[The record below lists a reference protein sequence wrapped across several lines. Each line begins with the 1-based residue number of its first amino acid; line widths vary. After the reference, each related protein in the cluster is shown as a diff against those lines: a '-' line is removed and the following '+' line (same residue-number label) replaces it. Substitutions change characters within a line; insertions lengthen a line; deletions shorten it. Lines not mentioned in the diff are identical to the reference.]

1 MFNHLIL
8 LADLNEKQ
16 NAIKA
21 LYAKSLLAKKRI
33 HVRLFVCLFGISAR
47 SLFAYEDVGT
57 SNCMFI
63 KTEQA
68 YSNGMIKLPCF

>member
-8 LADLNEKQ
+8 LGDLNEKQ
-16 NAIKA
+16 KAIKA
-21 LYAKSLLAKKRI
+21 LYAKSLFAKKGI
-33 HVRLFVCLFGISAR
+33 HVRLFVCFAR